1 MGANLSGELPLNRC
15 PPRLPCSPDTCP
27 SSPSISYPAVTPA
40 KAATHTSPQATTD
53 QQPPNPAHPLI
64 KQITVQTM
72 TPSPQLRRPLSS
84 SPQKQQPTAQTTL
97 DHTQL
102 PSPPTVILVKTGIH
116 YANEPTNTP
125 NVPAAPNRHPRESG
139 EPLRKRTY
147 DHPQLPRPLPS
158 SPPKQQPTP
167 PVQPPQTTTTDQQP
181 QNHAHPIIK
190 QITVQTMTLSPLT
203 PPASP
208 PKL

>member
-1 MGANLSGELPLNRC
+1 MARLVIDNRMNLASRPSPLSCRPIAKPFKPANSHPRQNSNPQ
-15 PPRLPCSPDTCP
+15 PPP
-27 SSPSISYPAVTPA
+27 
-40 KAATHTSPQATTD
+40 ATTTN
-53 QQPPNPAHPLI
+53 QRPPNHAHPLI